1 MNYLEVCIEVKEP
14 DLDPLT
20 CILTDMGIAG
30 FVVKDPRDIGEL
42 LDKKDD
48 YIWDYVDESVREMAD
63 QNPSVTFY
71 LDDSPEGRK
80 TLAAVRQELLA
91 AQRLMQPPQWE
102 WAVTP
107 SDQAVISSESS
118 VTPPEWPATPAD
130 QAVISSELSVT
141 PSESSAWTIEVKRVC
156 DEDWKD
162 NWKAYFKPAKITDRI
177 VIKPTWETYER
188 QSPDELIIQLD
199 PGMAFG
205 TGTHPTT
212 TLCVKLM
219 ERYVTPGKSF
229 LDVGCGSGILSIAA
243 AMMGAVEI
251 TAVDIDPEAV
261 RVTGENAVQNQLEQ
275 KIDVRLG
282 DLTKGLSLTADLVAA
297 NLMADLVILLA
308 KDVAKHLNED
318 GIFLSSGILVEKKQM
333 VAEELSRQ
341 GFEIL
346 EAPEEGEWCAIAARR
361 AK

>member
-48 YIWDYVDESVREMAD
+48 YLWDYVDESVREMAD

-102 WAVTP
+102 PPATP
-107 SDQAVISSESS
+107 SDQAVISSE
-118 VTPPEWPATPAD
+118 P
-130 QAVISSELSVT
+130 SVT
-141 PSESSAWTIEVKRVC
+141 PSESSAWTIQVKRVC

-188 QSPDELIIQLD
+188 QSSDELIIQLD

-219 ERYVTPGKSF
+219 EHYVTPGKSF

-243 AMMGAVEI
+243 ALMGAVEI

-261 RVTGENAVQNQLEQ
+261 RVTGENVVQNQLEQ

-318 GIFLSSGILVEKKQM
+318 GIFLSSGILVEKKRK
-333 VAEELSRQ
+333 VEEELSRQ

>member
-30 FVVKDPRDIGEL
+30 FVVKDPRDVGEL
-42 LDKKDD
+42 LDKNDN
-48 YIWDYVDESVREMAD
+48 YLWDYVGESVREMAD
-63 QNPSVTFY
+63 QTPSVTFY
-71 LDDSPEGRK
+71 LDDSPKGRK
-80 TLAAVRQELLA
+80 TLEAIQQELLA
-91 AQRLMQPPQWE
+91 IQQMMQCTPWE
-102 WAVTP
+102 YAVTWP
-107 SDQAVISSESS
+107 EQSVLPPRPS
-118 VTPPEWPATPAD
+118 VTSPERPTWF
-130 QAVISSELSVT
+130 
-141 PSESSAWTIEVKRVC
+141 IEVKRVC

-243 AMMGAVEI
+243 ALMGAVEI

-318 GIFLSSGILVEKKQM
+318 GIFLSSGILVEKKRK
-333 VAEELSRQ
+333 VEEELRRQ

>member
-14 DLDPLT
+14 ELDPLT

-30 FVVKDPRDIGEL
+30 FVVKDPRDVGEL
-42 LDKKDD
+42 LDKRDD
-48 YIWDYVDESVREMAD
+48 YLWDYVDESVRTLAGEH
-63 QNPSVTFY
+63 PSITFY
-71 LDDSPEGRK
+71 LDDTLQGRER
-80 TLAAVRQELLA
+80 LASVQQELSLL
-91 AQRLMQPPQWE
+91 QQTMQMK
-102 WAVTP
+102 
-107 SDQAVISSESS
+107 
-118 VTPPEWPATPAD
+118 
-130 QAVISSELSVT
+130 
-141 PSESSAWTIEVKRVC
+141 VKRVC

-177 VIKPTWETYER
+177 VIKPTWEIYER

-243 AMMGAVEI
+243 ALMGAVEI

-282 DLTKGLSLTADLVAA
+282 DLTKGLSLTADIVAA

-308 KDVAKHLNED
+308 NDVAKHLNE
-318 GIFLSSGILVEKKQM
+318 GGVFLSSGILVEKRQM
-333 VAEELSRQ
+333 VADELILQ

-346 EAPEEGEWCAIAARR
+346 ESPQEGEWCAIAARR